1 MESIIKNLTAKEE
14 VVMNHFWQR
23 GDLFIRELLEFY
35 DDPKPHFNTLSTVV
49 RGLEEKGYISHRAYG
64 STHQYF
70 AIISKEEFRAQSL
83 KSVIGKYYGNS
94 IFSAVS
100 ALVESKEL
108 GAEELNELL
117 DLVNRE
123 E

>member
-1 MESIIKNLTAKEE
+1 MERTFKNLTAKEE
-14 VVMNHFWQR
+14 VVMNHFWQH
-23 GDLFIRELLEFY
+23 GDLFVRELLEQY
-35 DDPKPHFNTLSTVV
+35 GDPKPHFNTLSTVV
-49 RGLEEKGYISHRAYG
+49 RGLEEKGYLSHRAYG

-70 AIISKEEFRAQSL
+70 AIISKEEFRTQSL

-100 ALVESKEL
+100 SLVENKEL
-108 GAEELNELL
+108 GAEELKELL
-117 DLVNRE
+117 DLVNGE